1 MIHLI
6 ELNHRKEIKNLFREI
21 LIKDSRK
28 KEREKEMKKF
38 EEIINERKD
47 IEIQNI
53 RFNEDENIHI
63 MNNSQYERFI
73 NYLNENFKDEFE
85 IKEDENKISFREKK
99 NHSNMIQIKNESQIH
114 ISRDKDIKIISRKRD
129 SDSHNFKLIYHRD
142 KDNKKEYR
150 IFESFRDENN
160 KLKRIRLRNSEIKKI
175 EKNEEKMR
183 KYFDSLFEEK
193 KEKKII

>member
-1 MIHLI
+1 
-6 ELNHRKEIKNLFREI
+6 
-21 LIKDSRK
+21 
-28 KEREKEMKKF
+28 MKKF
-38 EEIINERKD
+38 EEIINERKE
-47 IEIQNI
+47 IEIQRI
-53 RFNEDENIHI
+53 RENEEENIYI

-85 IKEDENKISFREKK
+85 IKEEEDKISFREKK
-99 NHSNMIQIKNESQIH
+99 NHSNMIHIKNESQIH
-114 ISRDKDIKIISRKRD
+114 ISRDKDIKIISRKRE

-150 IFESFRDENN
+150 IFESFKDENN
-160 KLKRIRLRNSEIKKI
+160 KLKRIRIRNSEIKKI

>member
-1 MIHLI
+1 M
-6 ELNHRKEIKNLFREI
+6 KN
-21 LIKDSRK
+21 
-28 KEREKEMKKF
+28 F

-73 NYLNENFKDEFE
+73 NYLNENFKDEYE
-85 IKEDENKISFREKK
+85 MREDENKISFREKK

-129 SDSHNFKLIYHRD
+129 SDSHNFKMIYHRY

-150 IFESFRDENN
+150 IFESFKDENN
-160 KLKRIRLRNSEIKKI
+160 KLKRIRIRNSEIKKI

>member
-1 MIHLI
+1 
-6 ELNHRKEIKNLFREI
+6 
-21 LIKDSRK
+21 
-28 KEREKEMKKF
+28 MKKF

-114 ISRDKDIKIISRKRD
+114 ISRDKDIKIISRKRE

-175 EKNEEKMR
+175 EKNEEKMM